1 MAKDTFKMTDKIEIK
16 LIKKVK
22 KEENIAKKRI

>member
-1 MAKDTFKMTDKIEIK
+1 MAKDTFKMADKIEIR

>member
-1 MAKDTFKMTDKIEIK
+1 MAKDTFKMTDKIEIR